1 VAGEWDEMVVVGR
14 VARPHGRHGQVVV
27 NPETDFLEERFQ
39 PGTVL
44 FTLRDGAIETLRVE
58 TARFQRGRPIVGID
72 GVGSITEAEGLA
84 GLELRVP
91 LADLA
96 ALPAGS
102 YYRHDLVGCE
112 VALVSGQRVGH
123 VRSVEGDSLGSRLV
137 VATSEGDVLVP
148 LAAHICVTVDP
159 GARKIVIDP
168 PEGLLELN
176 R

>member
-1 VAGEWDEMVVVGR
+1 VAGEWDVMVVVGR

-27 NPETDFLEERFQ
+27 NPETDFLEARFQ
-39 PGTVL
+39 PGKVL
-44 FTLRDGAIETLRVE
+44 FALRGGSVEALRVE
-58 TARFQRGRPIVGID
+58 AVRFQRGRPIVGID
-72 GVGSITEAEGLA
+72 GIGSITAAEALA

-91 LADLA
+91 LAELA

-102 YYRHDLVGCE
+102 FYRHDLVGCAVE
-112 VALVSGQRVGH
+112 LVSGELLGRVS
-123 VRSVEGDSLGSRLV
+123 RVEGDSVGSRLV

-168 PEGLLELN
+168 PEGLLEAN